1 MALSFFGDS
10 SDGCGS
16 GMAAMIVQLLA
27 SKQKGKQNPGQNQK
41 KTANK
46 AGSCKLSSSK
56 QGQLNLSWIPSP
68 PPGW

>member
-10 SDGCGS
+10 SDGSGS

-27 SKQKGKQNPGQNQK
+27 SKKGKQNPEQNQK
-41 KTANK
+41 KPANK
-46 AGSCKLSSSK
+46 AGSCKLSGSK

>member
-1 MALSFFGDS
+1 MALSFFDS
-10 SDGCGS
+10 SDGSGS

-27 SKQKGKQNPGQNQK
+27 SKKGKQNPEQNQK
-41 KTANK
+41 KPANK
-46 AGSCKLSSSK
+46 AGSCTLSGSK